1 MPKPVLF
8 DPAAIAEAR
17 AAYSWYFARSP
28 SSAANFLSELD
39 DAVDAVV
46 AAPGRWSVHIDET
59 RRYVF
64 RRFPFYLV
72 YREGAD
78 AIQILAVAHGR
89 RRPGYWQSR

>member
-1 MPKPVLF
+1 MSKPVLF

-28 SSAANFLSELD
+28 SSAVNFLRELG
-39 DAVDAVV
+39 DAVEAVV
-46 AAPGRWSVHIDET
+46 AAPDRWPSYLEES

-78 AIQILAVAHGR
+78 AIQVLAVAHGR
-89 RRPGYWQSR
+89 RRPGYWQ

>member
-1 MPKPVLF
+1 MSKPVLF
-8 DPAAIAEAR
+8 DPAAITEAR

-28 SSAANFLSELD
+28 SSAANFLNELD

-46 AAPGRWSVHIDET
+46 ATPGRWPSHIEET

-72 YREGAD
+72 YRESAE
-78 AIQILAVAHGR
+78 AVQILAVAHGR
-89 RRPGYWQSR
+89 RRPAYWHPR